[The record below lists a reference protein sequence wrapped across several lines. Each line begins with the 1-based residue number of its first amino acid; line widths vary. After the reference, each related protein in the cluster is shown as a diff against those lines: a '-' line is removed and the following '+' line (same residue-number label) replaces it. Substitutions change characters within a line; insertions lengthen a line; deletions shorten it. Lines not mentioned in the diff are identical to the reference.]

1 MVTVNIQK
9 LEVNINP
16 AQTGDGEE
24 QRDSINDVVEMLG
37 PIVFHFLRKE
47 EPANQPPEPADKGTG
62 APAPGFETE
71 TAGTA
76 ANKEA

>member
-62 APAPGFETE
+62 APAPGFENE
-71 TAGTA
+71 TGTA

>member
-16 AQTGDGEE
+16 AQRGDGEE

-62 APAPGFETE
+62 APAPGFEKE
-71 TAGTA
+71 TGTA
-76 ANKEA
+76 ASKEA

>member
-16 AQTGDGEE
+16 AQQGDGEE
-24 QRDSINDVVEMLG
+24 QSDSIKDVVELLG

-62 APAPGFETE
+62 APPPGFENE
-71 TAGTA
+71 TGTA
-76 ANKEA
+76 ASKEA